1 MLSPTKRIH
10 FESYVFHIWENVYEP
25 SEDSFLFAENLTV
38 RHNDHVLDLGA
49 GCGML
54 GIVAAVKAQEVVAVD
69 INPYAV
75 RCAKANAELNE
86 VDDRMM
92 FLQGDLFAPLCTEAR
107 FGVILFNAPYL
118 PANLWK
124 GTSWVERSWAGGKNG
139 REIIDRFISASKSHL
154 LPRGRVMLLQSTLS
168 SVDKT
173 LGAFRAKG
181 FSPRIV
187 AEKKLPFFESIV
199 LVEAK
204 L

>member
-92 FLQGDLFAPLCTEAR
+92 FLQGDLFTPLCTEAR